1 MAPVKRKAT
10 TEDRPSKKSKPTSNK
25 DTAANDQAALKSAK
39 PEKASKL
46 AEDAKRPALKS
57 ILQQEDRAFPRGG
70 GSVLTPLEHKQ
81 IRAEAERDVLLEQE
95 NGQLEAEDDLFDQKK
110 EISAKR
116 KRKSEQKSGKG
127 KEKGEP
133 SGHHIQSLSYKTLV
147 TGSVVLGRV
156 IAITNK
162 DVAVSLANNLTG
174 FVPLTAVSERLNS
187 RIEKLVGDDQDGADL
202 GEDEDD
208 ENDTDDIDLKKLFYL
223 GQWLR
228 AVVSASGSDASES
241 GGKSKRHIELSLD
254 PSQVNGGL
262 DADNVVVDSMIQASV
277 RSVEDHGV
285 IMDLGLSDSNIKG
298 FIGKKELV
306 GIHNIGDV
314 QEGQVMLTLVTGKG
328 SDGKVL
334 KLTPNPNSFSVAGAG
349 NKLQAVNDAPTI
361 EGFQPGTAIDMLITE
376 SSSKGVVG
384 KVMGVLDASA
394 DVVHSGGFDGTQDTA
409 AKYKIGTKTKARII
423 YTLPKSD
430 GSRTIGVSLL
440 EHVLT
445 LTPTVSKL
453 IPSPL
458 AKIKAQAVQLD
469 QQIPL
474 STIVEDAKV
483 VHVSSERGLF
493 MTLPHKS
500 GKSQDK
506 LRAFAHIS
514 QLSDQRVESILSE
527 SGPFKIDSSHK
538 VRVLSYNPID
548 NFYYVSL
555 KPSILEQTYLR
566 VEDVPVGEIVRGT
579 IEKLILG
586 GTKGVIGVLVK
597 ITDHITGLIPE
608 MHLSDVQMSHPER
621 KFREGLPVKTRVLS
635 VDTDKR
641 HVRLTAKKTL
651 VNADNTSTIWK
662 DYNDLAP
669 GMESQGTILKLMPSG
684 AVIQF
689 YGKVRAFLPVAE
701 MSESFIRSPETHFRL
716 GQTVNVR
723 ILTVNS
729 EQSEMRVSCKDESSL
744 DAEQQAK
751 WDSISAGDLVS
762 GTVTETT
769 ADTVKVDLGN
779 GLHGNIK
786 VGHLL
791 DGSANKAEGALK
803 RTRIGQKM
811 SDLLVL
817 QKATRSQIF
826 TLSNKSSLIEEAKAG
841 NLITRFQDVKP
852 GSKVRGFVRNIVP
865 EGVYVEFANGVVGMM
880 PKSQI
885 PPETLTEPSY
895 GLRTD
900 QTVLLHVIFVDAERE
915 RFSLSLR
922 EQKANPA
929 SSSQSSALEPVTNP
943 VDQSIASL
951 ADFTLGKVTKA
962 RITSIKSTQLQVRL
976 ADGIQGR
983 VDISEAFDSWNDITN
998 RKAPLQKFKQ
1008 DEIIDVK
1015 ILGIFDA
1022 RSHRFLPISHRS
1034 GTHPVFELSAKRS
1047 RIDNND
1053 ESLLTLD
1060 SVAEGVS
1067 YPAFVNNHGNGFIW
1081 VHLSP
1086 NIKVPVSLIDV
1097 SNDAGVLQHPAK
1109 HFPVGTALLLKV
1121 KSKDTE
1127 SGHLELAA
1135 DDDTVGQLSFS
1146 NISAGMILP
1155 AKITTISERSINVK
1169 LSDEITGPIPLTE
1182 ISDDY
1187 DKIDLLQ
1194 YDKYDIVRVCIMS
1207 VDPHNKRVVLSLR
1220 PSKVLSSSLPVK
1232 DVHITSASQLKPGDI
1247 VRGFVKNVAE
1257 KGVFVSLGAK
1267 VDAMVRI
1274 ADLSDQYVKDWK
1286 SIVEINQLIKGRI
1299 MSIDST
1305 GKFIQMSLK
1314 PSQVDASYTP
1324 PMSIVDLKVSE
1335 IVTGRVRKVE
1345 DFGAF
1350 IDIDNTQP
1358 RLSGLCHRS
1367 EMASKSVADA
1377 RKIYSAGDVVK
1388 AKILKVDV
1396 ANKKISL
1403 GLKASY
1409 FEGTDE
1415 VEEENVDDEDIGDAD
1430 AEDDDEDLEGSDGGI
1445 EIDAADEASETDD
1458 VEMADETAPVTSGLK
1473 TSGFDWSGNGL
1484 DNEANGAVSESEAE
1498 NTTVKKRK
1506 KNKAEIKVDHTG
1518 DLDKFGPQSVSDFE
1532 RQLLGQPNNS
1542 GLWIQYMA
1550 FQLELSE
1557 VQKARDIAERA
1568 LRSIHIRETEEKLN
1582 IWIAW
1587 LNLEVA
1593 YGDDDSV
1600 ESVFKEA
1607 CQLQDSLE
1615 MHQKLASIYIDSGKL
1630 DKADDIFRRIVA
1642 TKSFRASPDIWL
1654 NYATF
1659 LMDSLQA
1666 PDRARALLTQS
1677 HQSIPTTEQ
1686 RPLTAKFA
1694 ALEFH
1699 AKHGDPERGRTIFES
1714 LISEWPKWSSGWDT
1728 WVDLERAR
1736 IDRVEGAD
1744 AKKEAKDKSRALF
1757 ERMATQKMKRRRA
1770 LFVFKRWLAFETEH
1784 GSPKQAERVKALA
1797 AEYVQSMQSGGA
1809 EGKEEDD

>member
-25 DTAANDQAALKSAK
+25 DSAANDKAALKSAK
-39 PEKASKL
+39 PEKASKS

-57 ILQQEDRAFPRGG
+57 VLQQEERAFPRGG

-95 NGQLEAEDDLFDQKK
+95 NGQLGAEDDLFDQKK
-110 EISAKR
+110 EINAKR
-116 KRKSEQKSGKG
+116 KRKLEQKSGKG
-127 KEKGEP
+127 KEKSEP

-147 TGSVVLGRV
+147 PGSVVLGRV
-156 IAITNK
+156 TAITNK

-174 FVPLTAVSERLNS
+174 FVPLTAVSERLNT
-187 RIEKLVGDDQDGADL
+187 RIEKLVGDAKDESDL
-202 GEDEDD
+202 EEDEDD
-208 ENDTDDIDLKKLFYL
+208 ENDADDIDLKKLFYL

-228 AVVSASGSDASES
+228 AVVSTSGSDASES
-241 GGKSKRHIELSLD
+241 GGKSKRHIELSID

-262 DADNVVVDSMIQASV
+262 DAGNVVVNSMIQTSV
-277 RSVEDHGV
+277 RSVEDHGI
-285 IMDLGLSDSNIKG
+285 IMDLGLSDSTIKG

-306 GIHNIGDV
+306 GIYNISDV
-314 QEGQVMLTLVTGKG
+314 QEGQVMLALVTGKG

-349 NKLQAVNDAPTI
+349 NKLRAVNDAPTI
-361 EGFQPGTAIDMLITE
+361 EGFQPGTAVDMLITE

-384 KVMGVLDASA
+384 KIMGVLDASA
-394 DVVHSGGFDGTQDTA
+394 DVIHSGGFDGTQDTA
-409 AKYKIGTKTKARII
+409 EKYKIGTKTKARII

-430 GSRTIGVSLL
+430 GSRTMGVSLL

-445 LTPTVSKL
+445 LTPAVSKL

-469 QQIPL
+469 QRIPL
-474 STIVEDAKV
+474 STIMEDAKV
-483 VHVSSERGLF
+483 VHVSPERGLF
-493 MTLPHKS
+493 MILTHKS
-500 GKSQDK
+500 GKSEDK

-514 QLSDQRVESILSE
+514 QLSDQRVDSILSE
-527 SGPFKIDSSHK
+527 SGPFKIDSTHK
-538 VRVLSYNPID
+538 VRVLTYNPID

-555 KPSILEQTYLR
+555 KPSILEQTFLR
-566 VEDVPVGEIVRGT
+566 LEDIPVGEIVRGT
-579 IEKLILG
+579 VEKLILG

-597 ITDHITGLIPE
+597 ITDHITGLIPDV
-608 MHLSDVQMSHPER
+608 HLSDVQMSHPER

-635 VDTDKR
+635 VDTEKR

-651 VNADNTSTIWK
+651 VNADNTSAIWK
-662 DYNDLAP
+662 DYNDLSP

-684 AVIQF
+684 AVLQF
-689 YGKVRAFLPVAE
+689 YGNVRAFLPVAE

-723 ILTVNS
+723 IVS
-729 EQSEMRVSCKDESSL
+729 VDPEQGEMRVSCKDESSH
-744 DAEQQAK
+744 DPEQQAK
-751 WDSISAGDLVS
+751 WDSISPGDLVS

-769 ADTVKVDLGN
+769 ADTVKVDLSN
-779 GLHGNIK
+779 GLHGTIK
-786 VGHLL
+786 IGHLL
-791 DGSANKAEGALK
+791 DGSANKAESALK

-811 SDLLVL
+811 SDLVVL
-817 QKATRSQIF
+817 QKATRSQIL

-841 NLITRFQDVKP
+841 NLITRFQDVKT
-852 GSKVRGFVRNIVP
+852 GSKVRGFIRNIVP

-885 PPETLTEPSY
+885 PPEMLTEPTF

-900 QTVLLHVIFVDAERE
+900 QTLLLHVIFVDAERE

-929 SSSQSSALEPVTNP
+929 PTSQPSASEPVKNP
-943 VDQSIASL
+943 ADQSITSL
-951 ADFTLGKVTKA
+951 ADFTLGRVTKA
-962 RITSIKSTQLQVRL
+962 RISSVKSTQVQVRL

-983 VDISEAFDSWNDITN
+983 VDISEAFDSWDDITN
-998 RKAPLQKFKQ
+998 RKAPLQQFKQ
-1008 DEIIDVK
+1008 DEVIDVK

-1047 RIDNND
+1047 RIDSND

-1060 SVAEGVS
+1060 SVTEGAS

-1086 NIKVPVSLIDV
+1086 NIKAPVSLIDV
-1097 SNDAGVLQHPAK
+1097 SNDAGVLQHPVK
-1109 HFPVGTALLLKV
+1109 HFPIGTALLLKV

-1127 SGHLELAA
+1127 SGHLELVA
-1135 DDDTVGQLSFS
+1135 DDDTVGQLTFS
-1146 NISAGMILP
+1146 NISTGMILP

-1169 LSDEITGPIPLTE
+1169 ISDDIMDSIPLTE

-1194 YDKYDIVRVCIMS
+1194 YNKNDIVRVCVMS

-1220 PSKVLSSSLPVK
+1220 PSKVLSSTLPVK
-1232 DVHITSASQLKPGDI
+1232 DAHITSASQLKAGDI
-1247 VRGFVKNVAE
+1247 VRGFVKRVAE
-1257 KGVFVSLGAK
+1257 KGVFVSLGAN
-1267 VDAMVRI
+1267 VDAMVWI

-1286 SIVEINQLIKGRI
+1286 SIVEINQLVKGRI
-1299 MSIDST
+1299 MSVDST

-1314 PSQVDASYTP
+1314 PSQVDANYTP
-1324 PMSIVDLKVSE
+1324 PMSIADLKVSE
-1335 IVTGRVRKVE
+1335 IVTGKVRKVE

-1367 EMASKSVADA
+1367 EMASKPVADA

-1388 AKILKVDV
+1388 AKILKVDI
-1396 ANKKISL
+1396 ASKKISL

-1409 FEGTDE
+1409 FKEADD
-1415 VEEENVDDEDIGDAD
+1415 VEEEDVDDEKIGDAD

-1445 EIDAADEASETDD
+1445 ELDAADESSEADD
-1458 VEMADETAPVTSGLK
+1458 VEMADEIAPATSGLK
-1473 TSGFDWSGNGL
+1473 TSGFDWSGNAL

-1506 KNKAEIKVDHTG
+1506 KNKSEIKVDHTG

-1600 ESVFKEA
+1600 ERVFKEA
-1607 CQLQDSLE
+1607 CQVQDSLE

-1630 DKADDIFRRIVA
+1630 DKADDIFRRIIA
-1642 TKSFRASPDIWL
+1642 TKSFRASPEVWL

-1659 LMDSLQA
+1659 LMDSLEA

-1677 HQSIPTTEQ
+1677 HLSIPTTEQ
-1686 RPLTAKFA
+1686 RALTAKFA

-1744 AKKEAKDKSRALF
+1744 AKKEAKDKSRALY
-1757 ERMATQKMKRRRA
+1757 ERMATQKMKKRRA

-1797 AEYVQSMQSGGA
+1797 AEYVQSMQNGGA
-1809 EGKEEDD
+1809 DGKEEDD

>member
-1 MAPVKRKAT
+1 MAPVKRKAIV
-10 TEDRPSKKSKPTSNK
+10 EDRPSKKSKSTDNK
-25 DTAANDQAALKSAK
+25 ETTAQRKPAVKSAK
-39 PEKASKL
+39 PEKASKP
-46 AEDAKRPALKS
+46 AEDVKRPELKS
-57 ILQQEDRAFPRGG
+57 VLQQEDRAFPRGG
-70 GSVLTPLEHKQ
+70 GSILTPLEHKQ

-95 NGQLEAEDDLFDQKK
+95 NGQLDADENLFDDKK
-110 EISAKR
+110 DIAAKKKR
-116 KRKSEQKSGKG
+116 KASQSGGKG

-147 TGSVVLGRV
+147 VGSVVLGRV
-156 IAITNK
+156 TAITNR
-162 DVAVSLANNLTG
+162 DVAISLANNLTG
-174 FVPLTAVSERLNS
+174 FVPLTSISERLNT
-187 RIEKLVGDDQDGADL
+187 RIEKLVGDDKEAEL
-202 GEDEDD
+202 EEEEDD
-208 ENDTDDIDLKKLFYL
+208 DTDDIDLKKLFHL

-228 AVVSASGSDASES
+228 ATVSASGSDAAE
-241 GGKSKRHIELSLD
+241 GGSKSKRHIELTLD

-262 DADNVVVDSMIQASV
+262 DADNVVVNSMVQGSV
-277 RSVEDHGV
+277 RSVEDHGI
-285 IMDLGLSDSNIKG
+285 IMDLGLSDSSIKG

-306 GIHNIGDV
+306 GIYNIGEI

-361 EGFQPGTAIDMLITE
+361 DGFQPGTAIDMLITE

-384 KVMGVLDASA
+384 KIMGVLDASA
-394 DVVHSGGFDGTQDTA
+394 DVVHSGGYDKKQDSAT
-409 AKYKIGTKTKARII
+409 KYKVGTKTKARII
-423 YTLPKSD
+423 WTLPKSD
-430 GSRTIGVSLL
+430 GSRTVGVSLL

-445 LTPTVSKL
+445 LTPPVSKL
-453 IPSPL
+453 IVSPL
-458 AKIKAQAVQLD
+458 AKIKTQAVQMD

-474 STIVEDAKV
+474 STTLEDAKV
-483 VHVSSERGLF
+483 VHVSPERGVFLS
-493 MTLPHKS
+493 LIHKS
-500 GKSQDK
+500 GKTEEE

-527 SGPFKIDSSHK
+527 SGPFKIDSRHK

-548 NFYYVSL
+548 NFYYVSM

-608 MHLSDVQMSHPER
+608 MHLSDVQMQHPER
-621 KFREGLPVKTRVLS
+621 KFREGLPIKARVLS
-635 VDTDKR
+635 VDLDKR

-651 VNADNTSTIWK
+651 VNADNASAIWK
-662 DYNDLAP
+662 DYQDLTP
-669 GMESQGTILKLMPSG
+669 GMESQGTILKLTPSG
-684 AVIQF
+684 AVVQF
-689 YGKVRAFLPVAE
+689 FGKVRAFLPVAE

-723 ILTVNS
+723 ILTVNPD
-729 EQSEMRVSCKDESSL
+729 ESEMRVSCKDDSTL
-744 DAEQQAK
+744 DSEQQAK
-751 WDSISAGDLVS
+751 WDSISAGNLVS

-769 ADTVKVDLGN
+769 ADTVKVDLEN
-779 GLHGNIK
+779 GLHGTIK
-786 VGHLL
+786 IGHLI
-791 DGSANKAEGALK
+791 DGSANKAESALK

-817 QKATRSQIF
+817 QKATRSQIL
-826 TLSNKSSLIEEAKAG
+826 TLSNKSSLIEEARSG
-841 NLITRFQDVKP
+841 NLITQFSDVKP
-852 GSKVRGFVRNIVP
+852 GTKVRGFIRNIVP

-885 PPETLTEPSY
+885 PPEMLTQPLF

-900 QTVLLHVIFVDAERE
+900 QTLLLHVIFIDNERE

-922 EQKANPA
+922 EQKGKTTASTSQTAASEPVQNPA
-929 SSSQSSALEPVTNP
+929 DE
-943 VDQSIASL
+943 SITSL

-962 RITSIKSTQLQVRL
+962 RISSVKSTQLQVRL

-983 VDISEAFDSWNDITN
+983 VDISEAFDSWDEISNK
-998 RKAPLQKFKQ
+998 KAPLQKFKQ

-1034 GTHPVFELSAKRS
+1034 GMHPVFELSAKRS
-1047 RIDNND
+1047 RIENND

-1060 SVAEGVS
+1060 SVAENAS

-1086 NIKVPVSLIDV
+1086 NIKAPVSLIDV
-1097 SNDAGVLQHPAK
+1097 SNDAGVLQQPVK

-1121 KSKDTE
+1121 KSVDTE

-1135 DDDTVGQLSFS
+1135 DDDSVGQLTFS
-1146 NISAGMILP
+1146 SISPGMILP
-1155 AKITTISERSINVK
+1155 AKVTTISERSINVK
-1169 LSDEITGPIPLTE
+1169 ISDEVMGPVHMTE

-1187 DKIDLLQ
+1187 DKIDILQ
-1194 YDKYDIVRVCIMS
+1194 YNKNDIVRVCIIS
-1207 VDPHNKRVVLSLR
+1207 VDPHNKRVVTSLR
-1220 PSKVLSSSLPVK
+1220 PSKVLSSSLPIK
-1232 DVHITSASQLKPGDI
+1232 DAHITNASQLKAGDI
-1247 VRGFVKNVAE
+1247 VRGFVKKVAE
-1257 KGVFVSLGAK
+1257 KGVFVSLGAN
-1267 VDAMVRI
+1267 VDAMVWI

-1286 SIVEINQLIKGRI
+1286 SIVEINQMVKGRI
-1299 MSIDST
+1299 VSVDST

-1314 PSQVDASYTP
+1314 PSQVDPSYRP
-1324 PMSIVDLKVSE
+1324 PLQITDLEVSA
-1335 IVTGRVRKVE
+1335 IVTGKVRKVE

-1367 EMASKSVADA
+1367 EMASKPVADA

-1396 ANKKISL
+1396 SSKKISL

-1409 FEGTDE
+1409 FEKADD
-1415 VEEENVDDEDIGDAD
+1415 VDGEDDIDEDI
-1430 AEDDDEDLEGSDGGI
+1430 AEDDDDDDEDLEDSDGGI
-1445 EIDAADEASETDD
+1445 AIDAADDESELEDT
-1458 VEMADETAPVTSGLK
+1458 EMADDGVPVTTSGLK

-1484 DNEANGAVSESEAE
+1484 DTEANGAVSESEAE
-1498 NTTVKKRK
+1498 DTKTKKRK

-1518 DLDKFGPQSVSDFE
+1518 DLDKNGPQSVSDFE

-1568 LRSIHIRETEEKLN
+1568 LRSIHIRETEEKAN

-1600 ESVFKEA
+1600 EGVFKEA

-1677 HQSIPTTEQ
+1677 HQSIPKTEQ

-1699 AKHGDPERGRTIFES
+1699 AKHGDPERGRTIFEG
-1714 LISEWPKWSSGWDT
+1714 LITEWPKWSSGWDT

-1736 IDRVEGAD
+1736 IERAEGNE
-1744 AKKEAKDKSRALF
+1744 AKKDAREKSRALF
-1757 ERMATQKMKRRRA
+1757 ERMAAQKMKKRRA

-1784 GSPKQAERVKALA
+1784 GSSKQAERVKALA
-1797 AEYVQSMQSGGA
+1797 AEFVQNLQQGGGA
-1809 EGKEEDD
+1809 AEGREEDD